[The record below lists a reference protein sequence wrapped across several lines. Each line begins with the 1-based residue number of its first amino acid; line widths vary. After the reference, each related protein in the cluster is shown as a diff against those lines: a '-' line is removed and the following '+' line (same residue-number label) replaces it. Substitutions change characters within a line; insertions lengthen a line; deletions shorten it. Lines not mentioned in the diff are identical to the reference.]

1 MILEGERGV
10 VAAEVLFLSENS
22 LPEDIGDGGGVGDGD
37 AEIPDFVLRRRRAT
51 FEGGEGRKDR

>member
-1 MILEGERGV
+1 MGEGERGV
-10 VAAEVLFLSENS
+10 VVAEVLFLSENS
-22 LPEDIGDGGGVGDGD
+22 LPEDIGDGGGGVGDGD